1 MTLLAPATAAE
12 VRTVLA
18 RAYVDDPLMVWA
30 FPDEATRLDAVA
42 AWVGLFAER
51 SLEVGRVD
59 VVRSEGAVVAVAT
72 WRLPDDP
79 VPSAQAL
86 PSVPGLLTALVGAEH
101 AAAVGAGLAR
111 MRPLVPSRP
120 HAYLHMLA
128 VDPGHRG
135 RGLAR
140 EVLAHGLVRAQER
153 GLGVHLETTN
163 PSAVPFYERNGW
175 SASGRA
181 LLADG
186 GPELV
191 AMWRPAE
198 AGPSGVS

>member
-1 MTLLAPATAAE
+1 MTSRPPATAPE
-12 VRTVLA
+12 VRTVLG
-18 RAYVDDPLMVWA
+18 RAYVDDPLMAWA

-51 SLEVGRVD
+51 ALEAGHVD
-59 VVRSEGAVVAVAT
+59 VVRREGAVVAVAT

-79 VPSAQAL
+79 VPSARTL
-86 PSVPGLLTALVGAEH
+86 PSVPGLLTALVGAGH
-101 AAAVGAGLAR
+101 ATVVGAGLAR

-128 VDPGHRG
+128 VDPEHRG

-140 EVLAHGLVRAQER
+140 EVLGHGLVRARER

-163 PSAVPFYERNGW
+163 PSVVPFYERNGW
-175 SASGRA
+175 SASGRV

-198 AGPSGVS
+198 AGLSGAR